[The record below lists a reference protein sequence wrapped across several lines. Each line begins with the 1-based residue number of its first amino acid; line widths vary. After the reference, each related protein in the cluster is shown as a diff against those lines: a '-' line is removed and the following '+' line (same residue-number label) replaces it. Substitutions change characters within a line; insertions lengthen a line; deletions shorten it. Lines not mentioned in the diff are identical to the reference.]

1 MEAHDFK
8 EGADALIL
16 GHFLKKPQELSEEDY
31 ITHFQAVDFHLK
43 VQNRLMY
50 NAFKKA
56 LAEVVNELFAQTA
69 ESF

>member
-1 MEAHDFK
+1 MRPFRK
-8 EGADALIL
+8 EPCTPD
-16 GHFLKKPQELSEEDY
+16 EDEY
-31 ITHFQAVDFHLK
+31 IRYFQAVDYHLK